1 MHEGVR
7 YPCDQCEFT
16 ATRLGY
22 LKKHKRSQHCSGIS
36 WATTTNTPESGT
48 CDLMSE
54 IEVEED
60 MILKT
65 ESSDISEFIEQ
76 CHEEDIFRDSG
87 DLDYDVINTQP
98 EEQIWNP
105 DIKAEFFPHVQQ

>member
-1 MHEGVR
+1 MHV
-7 YPCDQCEFT
+7 
-16 ATRLGY
+16 ATRLNY
-22 LKKHKRSQHCSGIS
+22 LKKHKRTKHGSDIS
-36 WATTTNTPESGT
+36 TATNSNILQSDT
-48 CDLMSE
+48 CDLISE

-65 ESSDISEFIEQ
+65 ESSDLSEFIEQ
-76 CHEEDIFRDSG
+76 CNDEDNIRDSG